1 MNKFISDLDGRN
13 KQLLEINKRKLQQTF
28 DNKPTLTEILKDLNI
43 ILQKSKNRIINRC
56 ISQKEKEGVMAQFKG
71 VQQKLDLVLRSSQV
85 IIPVKN

>member
-56 ISQKEKEGVMAQFKG
+56 IS
-71 VQQKLDLVLRSSQV
+71 
-85 IIPVKN
+85 